1 MFIPPRC
8 LDYPSL
14 ILTLSTATLLG
25 LLSLFPLLR
34 QGRHL
39 VALISMALACVTDD
53 EKFNR
58 ALEKLTKTH
67 NELGVKA
74 YEYAL
79 VAETHF
85 WTMRRV
91 CGEAYGTSQH
101 GNLTLTSH
109 STKTSP
115 WPYLTLTTPTSM
127 VTYSPSLPHLLFL
140 YLGIFSSS
148 VSVAIWTKIISRML
162 KVMVP
167 SAVAYE
173 IHSGGMHVEREK
185 GNHTF
190 SENISFELTV
200 LYLLLSQRTLIL
212 LPLPKTPA

>member
-1 MFIPPRC
+1 M
-8 LDYPSL
+8 
-14 ILTLSTATLLG
+14 
-25 LLSLFPLLR
+25 
-34 QGRHL
+34 

-101 GNLTLTSH
+101 
-109 STKTSP
+109 
-115 WPYLTLTTPTSM
+115 
-127 VTYSPSLPHLLFL
+127 
-140 YLGIFSSS
+140 
-148 VSVAIWTKIISRML
+148 AIWTKIISRML

-200 LYLLLSQRTLIL
+200 LYLFLSQRTLIL
-212 LPLPKTPA
+212 LPFPTTSVLHYRTVPTHIPPDTYPSSLPHLLFFLCSFLHSRISSHRRP